1 MSNKFSSDR
10 FIEFLI
16 ESEVL
21 LLGDFELNSGRKSP
35 YFFNLGNINS
45 GESLRLLGEAYARI
59 IMENDIRVDVL
70 FGPAYKGIPIAVS
83 TSMALGMM
91 GSDVSFAF
99 NRKEAKNHGEGG
111 NIIGADIRRKVLILD
126 DVLTSGKALKESIG
140 MLKAHGADVVGALV
154 ALNRDEIDE
163 NKQTARRLLEET
175 EGINIIS
182 ICSIKDVVSYLEKD
196 SERSRFAEKIRDY
209 QSVYCSRD

>member
-1 MSNKFSSDR
+1 MSNKFSRDR
-10 FIEFLI
+10 FVEFLI

-21 LLGDFELNSGRKSP
+21 LFGDFELNSGRKSP

-45 GESLRLLGEAYARI
+45 GQALRSLGEAYARTI
-59 IMENDIRVDVL
+59 VESDIKVDVL

-83 TSMALGMM
+83 TSIALGIM

-111 NIIGADIRRKVLILD
+111 NIVGADIGRKVLILD

-140 MLKAHGADVVGALV
+140 ILKSNGADVVGALV
-154 ALNRDEIDE
+154 ALNREEVAE
-163 NKQTARRLLEET
+163 NKQTARQLLEEA

-182 ICSIKDVVSYLEKD
+182 ICSIKDVVNYLEKD
-196 SERSRFAEKIRDY
+196 PEKRHFAGKIRDY
-209 QSVYCSRD
+209 QSVYCS

>member
-1 MSNKFSSDR
+1 M
-10 FIEFLI
+10 
-16 ESEVL
+16 
-21 LLGDFELNSGRKSP
+21 NSGRKSP

-45 GESLRLLGEAYARI
+45 GEALRSLGEAYARTI
-59 IMENDIRVDVL
+59 IESDISVDVL

-99 NRKEAKNHGEGG
+99 NRKETKNHGEGG
-111 NIIGADIRRKVLILD
+111 NIVGADIRRKVLILD

-140 MLKAHGADVVGALV
+140 ILKSNGADVVGALV
-154 ALNRDEIDE
+154 ALNRDEMDE
-163 NKQTARRLLEET
+163 NSQSARQLLEET

-182 ICSIKDVVSYLEKD
+182 ICSIEDVVTYLEKD
-196 SERSRFAEKIRDY
+196 PERRLFAEKIRDY
-209 QSVYCSRD
+209 QSVYCS

>member
-45 GESLRLLGEAYARI
+45 GESLRLLGEAYAQT

-111 NIIGADIRRKVLILD
+111 NIVGADIRRKVLILD

-140 MLKAHGADVVGALV
+140 ILKAHGADVVGALV

-209 QSVYCSRD
+209 QSVYCS

>member
-1 MSNKFSSDR
+1 MSNKFSRDR
-10 FIEFLI
+10 FVEFLI

-21 LLGDFELNSGRKSP
+21 LFGDFELNSGRKSP

-45 GESLRLLGEAYARI
+45 GEALRSLGEAYARTI
-59 IMENDIRVDVL
+59 IESDIRVDVL

-83 TSMALGMM
+83 TSMALEMM

-111 NIIGADIRRKVLILD
+111 NIVGADIRRKVLILD

-140 MLKAHGADVVGALV
+140 ILKSNGADVVGALV

-163 NKQTARRLLEET
+163 NKQTARQLLEET

-182 ICSIKDVVSYLEKD
+182 ICSIKDVVTYLEKD
-196 SERSRFAEKIRDY
+196 PERRRFAEKIRDY
-209 QSVYCSRD
+209 QSVYCS

>member
-1 MSNKFSSDR
+1 MNNKLSRYR
-10 FIEFLI
+10 FVEFLI

-21 LLGDFELNSGRKSP
+21 LFGDFELNSGRKSP

-45 GESLRLLGEAYARI
+45 GKALRSLGEAYARTI
-59 IMENDIRVDVL
+59 IESDIRVDVL

-83 TSMALGMM
+83 TCMALGMM

-111 NIIGADIRRKVLILD
+111 NIIGADIRQKVLILD

-140 MLKAHGADVVGALV
+140 ILKSNGADVVGALV
-154 ALNRDEIDE
+154 ALNRDEIDK
-163 NKQTARRLLEET
+163 NNQTARQLLEET

-182 ICSIKDVVSYLEKD
+182 ICSIKDVVTYLEKD
-196 SERSRFAEKIRDY
+196 PERGRYAEKIRDY
-209 QSVYCSRD
+209 QSVYCS

>member
-1 MSNKFSSDR
+1 MSNKFSRDR
-10 FIEFLI
+10 FVEFLI

-21 LLGDFELNSGRKSP
+21 LFGDFELNSGRKSP

-45 GESLRLLGEAYARI
+45 GEALRSLGEAYARTI
-59 IMENDIRVDVL
+59 IESDIRVDVL

-99 NRKEAKNHGEGG
+99 NRKETKNHGEGG
-111 NIIGADIRRKVLILD
+111 NIVGADVRRKVLILD
-126 DVLTSGKALKESIG
+126 DVLTSGKALKEGIG
-140 MLKAHGADVVGALV
+140 ILKSNGADVVGALV

-163 NKQTARRLLEET
+163 NRQTARQLLEET
-175 EGINIIS
+175 EGINISS
-182 ICSIKDVVSYLEKD
+182 ICSIKDVVTYLEKD
-196 SERSRFAEKIRDY
+196 PERGLFAEKIRDY
-209 QSVYCSRD
+209 QSVYCS

>member
-1 MSNKFSSDR
+1 MSNKFSPDG
-10 FIEFLI
+10 FVEFLI
-16 ESEVL
+16 ENEVL
-21 LLGDFELNSGRKSP
+21 LFGDFELNSGRKSP

-45 GESLRLLGEAYARI
+45 GEALRSLGEAYARTI
-59 IMENDIRVDVL
+59 IESDIRVDVL

-111 NIIGADIRRKVLILD
+111 NIVGGDIRRKVLILD

-140 MLKAHGADVVGALV
+140 VLKSNGADVVGALV

-163 NKQTARRLLEET
+163 NKQTARQLLEET
-175 EGINIIS
+175 EGVNVMS
-182 ICSIKDVVSYLEKD
+182 ICSIKDVVTYLEKD
-196 SERSRFAEKIRDY
+196 PERRGVAEKIRVY
-209 QSVYCSRD
+209 QSVYCS

>member
-1 MSNKFSSDR
+1 MSSNFSRDR
-10 FIEFLI
+10 FVEFLI
-16 ESEVL
+16 EREVL
-21 LLGDFELNSGRKSP
+21 LFGDFELNSGRKSP

-45 GESLRLLGEAYARI
+45 GEALRSLGEAYARTI
-59 IMENDIRVDVL
+59 IERDIRVDVL

-111 NIIGADIRRKVLILD
+111 NIVGADIRRKVLILD

-140 MLKAHGADVVGALV
+140 ILKSNGADVVGALV

-163 NKQTARRLLEET
+163 NKQTARQLLEET

-182 ICSIKDVVSYLEKD
+182 ICSIKDVVTYLEKD
-196 SERSRFAEKIRDY
+196 PERSRLAEKIRDY
-209 QSVYCSRD
+209 QSVYCS

>member
-1 MSNKFSSDR
+1 MSNKFSRDG
-10 FIEFLI
+10 FVEFLI

-21 LLGDFELNSGRKSP
+21 LFGDFELNSGRKSP

-45 GESLRLLGEAYARI
+45 GEALRSLGEAYARTI
-59 IMENDIRVDVL
+59 IESEIRVDVL

-99 NRKEAKNHGEGG
+99 NRKEEKNHGEGG
-111 NIIGADIRRKVLILD
+111 DIVGADIRRKVLILD

-140 MLKAHGADVVGALV
+140 LLKSNGADVVGALV

-163 NKQTARRLLEET
+163 NKQTARQLLEET

-182 ICSIKDVVSYLEKD
+182 ICSIKDVATYLEKD
-196 SERSRFAEKIRDY
+196 PERRRFAEKIWDY
-209 QSVYCSRD
+209 QGVYCS

>member
-1 MSNKFSSDR
+1 MSNKFSRDR
-10 FIEFLI
+10 FVEFLI

-21 LLGDFELNSGRKSP
+21 LFGDFELNSGRKSP

-45 GESLRLLGEAYARI
+45 GESLRVVGEAYAQTI
-59 IMENDIRVDVL
+59 IEKGIRADVL

-99 NRKEAKNHGEGG
+99 NRKEVKDHGEGG
-111 NIIGADIRRKVLILD
+111 NIVGADIRRKVLILD

-140 MLKAHGADVVGALV
+140 TLKSNGADVVGALV

-163 NKQTARRLLEET
+163 NKQTARQLLEKS
-175 EGINIIS
+175 EGINIFS
-182 ICSIKDVVSYLEKD
+182 ICSIKDVVTYLEKD
-196 SERSRFAEKIRDY
+196 PERSRFAEKIRDY
-209 QSVYCSRD
+209 QSVYCS

>member
-1 MSNKFSSDR
+1 MSSKFSRHR
-10 FIEFLI
+10 FVEFLI
-16 ESEVL
+16 ESKVL
-21 LLGDFELNSGRKSP
+21 LFGDFELNSGRKSP

-45 GESLRLLGEAYARI
+45 GEVLRSLGEAYARTI
-59 IMENDIRVDVL
+59 IESDIRVDVL

-111 NIIGADIRRKVLILD
+111 NIVGSDIRRKVLILD

-140 MLKAHGADVVGALV
+140 TLKSNGADVVGALV

-163 NKQTARRLLEET
+163 NKQTARQLLEET

-182 ICSIKDVVSYLEKD
+182 ICSIKDVVNYLEKD
-196 SERSRFAEKIRDY
+196 PKKRHFAGKIRDY
-209 QSVYCSRD
+209 QSVYCS

>member
-45 GESLRLLGEAYARI
+45 GESLRLLGEAYAQT

-111 NIIGADIRRKVLILD
+111 NIVGADIRRKVLILD

-182 ICSIKDVVSYLEKD
+182 ICSIRDVVSYLEKD

-209 QSVYCSRD
+209 QSVYCS

>member
-1 MSNKFSSDR
+1 MSNKFSRDG
-10 FIEFLI
+10 FVEFLI

-21 LLGDFELNSGRKSP
+21 LFGDFELNSGRKSP

-45 GESLRLLGEAYARI
+45 GEALRSLGEAYARTI
-59 IMENDIRVDVL
+59 IESDIRVDVL

-111 NIIGADIRRKVLILD
+111 NIVGADIRRKVLILD

-140 MLKAHGADVVGALV
+140 ILKSNGADVVGALV

-163 NKQTARRLLEET
+163 NKRTARQLLEET

-182 ICSIKDVVSYLEKD
+182 ICSIKDVVTYLEKD
-196 SERSRFAEKIRDY
+196 PERRRFAEKIRDY
-209 QSVYCSRD
+209 QSVY

>member
-1 MSNKFSSDR
+1 MSNILSRDR
-10 FIEFLI
+10 FVEFLI
-16 ESEVL
+16 KSEVL
-21 LLGDFELNSGRKSP
+21 LFGDFELNSGRKSP

-45 GESLRLLGEAYARI
+45 GEALRSLGEAYARTI
-59 IMENDIRVDVL
+59 IESDIRVDVL

-111 NIIGADIRRKVLILD
+111 NIVGADIRRKVLILD

-140 MLKAHGADVVGALV
+140 MLKSNGADVVGALV

-163 NKQTARRLLEET
+163 NKQTARQLLEET

-182 ICSIKDVVSYLEKD
+182 ICSIEDVVTYLEKD
-196 SERSRFAEKIRDY
+196 PERRLFAEKIRDY
-209 QSVYCSRD
+209 QSVYCS

>member
-45 GESLRLLGEAYARI
+45 GESLRLLGEAYAQI

-111 NIIGADIRRKVLILD
+111 NIVGADIRRKVLILD

-209 QSVYCSRD
+209 QSVYCS

>member
-1 MSNKFSSDR
+1 MSNKFSRDR
-10 FIEFLI
+10 FVEFLI
-16 ESEVL
+16 EREVL
-21 LLGDFELNSGRKSP
+21 LFGDFELNSGRKSP

-45 GESLRLLGEAYARI
+45 GQALRSLGEAYARTI
-59 IMENDIRVDVL
+59 VESDIKVDVL

-83 TSMALGMM
+83 TSMALGVM

-111 NIIGADIRRKVLILD
+111 NIVGADIRRKVLILD

-140 MLKAHGADVVGALV
+140 ILKSNGADVVGALV
-154 ALNRDEIDE
+154 ALNRDEVDE
-163 NKQTARRLLEET
+163 NQQTARQLLEEA

-182 ICSIKDVVSYLEKD
+182 ICSIKDVVNYLEKD
-196 SERSRFAEKIRDY
+196 PEKRHFAEKIRDY
-209 QSVYCSRD
+209 QGIYCS

>member
-1 MSNKFSSDR
+1 MNNKLSRYR
-10 FIEFLI
+10 FVEFLI

-21 LLGDFELNSGRKSP
+21 LFGDFELNSGRKSP

-45 GESLRLLGEAYARI
+45 GEALRSLGEAYARTI
-59 IMENDIRVDVL
+59 VESDIKVDVL

-91 GSDVSFAF
+91 GSDVNFAF

-111 NIIGADIRRKVLILD
+111 NIVGADIRRKVLILD

-140 MLKAHGADVVGALV
+140 ILKSNGADVVGALV
-154 ALNRDEIDE
+154 ALNRDEVDE
-163 NKQTARRLLEET
+163 NKQTARQLLEEA

-182 ICSIKDVVSYLEKD
+182 ICSIKDVVNYLEKD
-196 SERSRFAEKIRDY
+196 PEKRHFAEKIRDY
-209 QSVYCSRD
+209 QSVYCS

>member
-1 MSNKFSSDR
+1 MSNKFSKDR
-10 FIEFLI
+10 FVEFLI

-21 LLGDFELNSGRKSP
+21 RFGDFELNSGRKSP

-45 GESLRLLGEAYARI
+45 GESLRVLGQAYAQTI
-59 IMENDIRVDVL
+59 VENGIGADVL

-83 TSMALGMM
+83 TSIALGMM

-111 NIIGADIRRKVLILD
+111 NIVGADIRRKVLILD
-126 DVLTSGKALKESIG
+126 DVLTSGKALKDSIG
-140 MLKAHGADVVGALV
+140 ILKSNGADVVGALV

-163 NKQTARRLLEET
+163 NDQTARHLLEES

-182 ICSIKDVVSYLEKD
+182 ICSIKDVVTYLEKD
-196 SERSRFAEKIRDY
+196 PERSRFAQKIRDY
-209 QSVYCSRD
+209 QSVYCSQN

>member
-1 MSNKFSSDR
+1 MNNKLSRYR
-10 FIEFLI
+10 FVEFLI

-21 LLGDFELNSGRKSP
+21 LFGDFELNSGRKSP

-45 GESLRLLGEAYARI
+45 GQALRSLGEAYARTI
-59 IMENDIRVDVL
+59 VERDIKVDVL

-83 TSMALGMM
+83 TSMALGIM

-111 NIIGADIRRKVLILD
+111 NIVGADIRKKVLILD

-140 MLKAHGADVVGALV
+140 ILKSNGADVVGALV

-163 NKQTARRLLEET
+163 NKQTARQLLEEA

-182 ICSIKDVVSYLEKD
+182 ICFFKLKKPILLFLIFVLRMNLKFDAYEAA
-196 SERSRFAEKIRDY
+196 R
-209 QSVYCSRD
+209 

>member
-1 MSNKFSSDR
+1 MSKKFSRDR
-10 FIEFLI
+10 FVEFLI

-21 LLGDFELNSGRKSP
+21 LFGDFKLNSGRKSP
-35 YFFNLGNINS
+35 YFFNLGNINT
-45 GESLRLLGEAYARI
+45 GVSLRVVGEAYAQTI
-59 IMENDIRVDVL
+59 VEKGIRADVL

-99 NRKEAKNHGEGG
+99 NRKEVKDHGEGG
-111 NIIGADIRRKVLILD
+111 NIVGADIRRKVLILD

-140 MLKAHGADVVGALV
+140 TLKSNGADVVGALV

-163 NKQTARRLLEET
+163 NKQTARQLLEKS
-175 EGINIIS
+175 EGINIFS
-182 ICSIKDVVSYLEKD
+182 ICSIKDVVTYLEKD
-196 SERSRFAEKIRDY
+196 PERSRFAEKIRDY
-209 QSVYCSRD
+209 QSVYCS

>member
-1 MSNKFSSDR
+1 VSNKFSSDR

-45 GESLRLLGEAYARI
+45 GESLRLLGEAYAQT

-91 GSDVSFAF
+91 GSNVSFAF

-111 NIIGADIRRKVLILD
+111 NIVGADIRRKVLILD

-209 QSVYCSRD
+209 QSVYCS

>member
-45 GESLRLLGEAYARI
+45 GESLRLLGEAYAQT

-91 GSDVSFAF
+91 GSNVSFAF

-111 NIIGADIRRKVLILD
+111 NIVGADIRRKVLILD

-209 QSVYCSRD
+209 QSVYCS

>member
-1 MSNKFSSDR
+1 MSNKFSRDR
-10 FIEFLI
+10 FVEFLI

-21 LLGDFELNSGRKSP
+21 LFGDFELNSGRKSP

-45 GESLRLLGEAYARI
+45 GESLRVLGEAYAKTI
-59 IMENDIRVDVL
+59 VENGIKVDVL
-70 FGPAYKGIPIAVS
+70 FGPAYKGIPIAVC

-91 GSDVSFAF
+91 GSDVGFAF

-111 NIIGADIRRKVLILD
+111 NIVGADIRRKVLILD

-140 MLKAHGADVVGALV
+140 ILKSSGADVVGALV
-154 ALNRDEIDE
+154 ALNRDETDE
-163 NKQTARRLLEET
+163 NKQTARQLLEES
-175 EGINIIS
+175 EGINIIA
-182 ICSIKDVVSYLEKD
+182 ICSIKDVVTYLEKD

-209 QSVYCSRD
+209 QSVYCS

>member
-1 MSNKFSSDR
+1 MSNKFSRDR
-10 FIEFLI
+10 FVEFLI
-16 ESEVL
+16 EREVL
-21 LLGDFELNSGRKSP
+21 LFGDFELNSGRKSP
-35 YFFNLGNINS
+35 YFFNLGNIKS
-45 GESLRLLGEAYARI
+45 GEALRSLGEAYARTI
-59 IMENDIRVDVL
+59 IESDIRVDVL

-111 NIIGADIRRKVLILD
+111 NIIGADIRQKVLILD

-140 MLKAHGADVVGALV
+140 ILKSNGADVVGALV

-163 NKQTARRLLEET
+163 NKQTASQLLEET

-182 ICSIKDVVSYLEKD
+182 ICSIKDVVNFLEKD
-196 SERSRFAEKIRDY
+196 PEKRHFAGKIRDY
-209 QSVYCSRD
+209 QSVYCS